1 VANTKSA
8 KKRIRQTKKRTLI
21 NERYRQGIKTL
32 KKQIRK
38 AVEKKEAVEKVKEL
52 LSEFYSIVDKA
63 AKRHVI
69 HKNKAA
75 RLKSRVTKAVEK
87 ALSA

>member
-1 VANTKSA
+1 MVNTKSA

-21 NERYRQGIKTL
+21 NDRYRDGIKKL

-38 AVEKKEAVEKVKEL
+38 VVEKKEPVKNIKEL
-52 LSEFYSIVDKA
+52 LKEFYSIVDKA

-75 RLKSRVTKAVEK
+75 RLKSRITKSVEK
-87 ALSA
+87 VLTA

>member
-1 VANTKSA
+1 MASTKSA
-8 KKRIRQTKKRTLI
+8 KKRIRQAKKRTLI
-21 NERYRQGIKTL
+21 NDRYREGIKKL

-38 AVEKKEAVEKVKEL
+38 AIEKKEPVKKIKEL
-52 LSEFYSIVDKA
+52 LKEFYSIVDKA

-75 RLKSRVTKAVEK
+75 RLKSRITKSVEK
-87 ALSA
+87 TLSA